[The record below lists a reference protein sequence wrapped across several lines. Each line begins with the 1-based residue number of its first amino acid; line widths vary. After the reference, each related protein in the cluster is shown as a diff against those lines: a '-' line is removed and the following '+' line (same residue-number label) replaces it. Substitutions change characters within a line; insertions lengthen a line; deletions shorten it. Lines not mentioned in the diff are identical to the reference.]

1 MLSYSLAHWAIVEGI
16 WSCFICSSIIYG
28 FLFFFFFYQQHK
40 TDYLIGLYLYL
51 GLLMCAYLLF
61 FHSFTPVFLLSFTDS
76 PLRSSSPPP
85 NPEEW
90 VSAVLYGPFPGEEAL
105 KCSPSHSL
113 PVQWCVLINSY
124 QSSSCI
130 QMLWAAQYWLHW
142 KEKMKKTKQAVETK
156 RKRER
161 QMKGERERERGHRVD
176 KGRRNN
182 GLMVIEDGQNN
193 HW

>member
-1 MLSYSLAHWAIVEGI
+1 MPIY
-16 WSCFICSSIIYG
+16 FSSIPSRP
-28 FLFFFFFYQQHK
+28 
-40 TDYLIGLYLYL
+40 
-51 GLLMCAYLLF
+51 
-61 FHSFTPVFLLSFTDS
+61 SFPWSALLSFSDS
-76 PLRSSSPPP
+76 PLHSSSPPP

-105 KCSPSHSL
+105 ECSPSHSL
-113 PVQWCVLINSY
+113 TVQWCVLINSY

-142 KEKMKKTKQAVETK
+142 KEKMKKTKQAAETE

-161 QMKGERERERGHRVD
+161 HTGRERKRERGGHRVD
-176 KGRRNN
+176 KGQRSN

-193 HW
+193 HCSALTRLNIGLM